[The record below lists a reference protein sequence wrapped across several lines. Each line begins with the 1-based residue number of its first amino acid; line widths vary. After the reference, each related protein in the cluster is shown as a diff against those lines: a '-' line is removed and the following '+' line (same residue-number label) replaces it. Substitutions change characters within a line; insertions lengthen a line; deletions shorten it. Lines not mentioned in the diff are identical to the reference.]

1 MAVFTAIPDALIEY
15 RFKLWQIRP
24 DNRDPFEI
32 TKVTTPVY
40 EVDLSETALLYDG
53 SLPPLEKGARYVWQ
67 VTALDLSGNVLFKKD
82 GNSDIATFRY
92 GYECAAPSAVISKV
106 SHNSVSVSWNSNSS
120 IREYI
125 VSYRKENDPEWQ
137 EVTTSNVGLT
147 IDNLEHSV
155 QYELYVRAS
164 CGDASSSNERLL
176 RFKTDRFVDYSC
188 GAGAPRIS
196 FENQDPLPALH
207 RFDEFKAADF
217 YIEVTEVSGSQGVF
231 SGRGLASIPFLEFLK
246 FEVSFNDITINTD
259 RQMID
264 GHVVFL
270 HEEETGKIPGRNMGV
285 GGSQG
290 AEGSQELSFEEALKE
305 IADQKVTIDEEVAD
319 VSVSNGNVTVV
330 TESGQT
336 QSYLVGENQT
346 LAIVTPESIV
356 VVDQASGQVFQ
367 APNTPPG
374 SSSNVRTPSQ
384 SGIHGCLVTFR
395 PSATQRLGFD
405 AVGNDVV
412 KPNSYFLRDRNGDA
426 VPWKSLEAGN
436 TDYVAMLTNG
446 DCQADSL
453 RFIRE
458 SGLLTPT
465 TPGRNNSLELLLTG
479 GFQGQEE
486 RLTVARATTNHIN
499 DSTSEEIL
507 TEAGVLGLVSYQRIT
522 RDVFLIPVNGASF
535 PTAST
540 QLSDIEKRLNEIYG
554 SAVINWNVH
563 FDEPIE
569 VGRINE
575 ADFKVEGTSMLSKY
589 TSDMNRVIRTYKRNR
604 PSDDNSLYL
613 FFVELSDLGTS
624 RKGFMPLAGNFG
636 FIFNFSASDF
646 DLLAHELAHGAF
658 NLRHTF
664 SDKAQHYFPVQQ
676 TANLMDYAGGTD
688 LWKYQW
694 DLIHNPEKILFS
706 WAQSEEEGAAI
717 QSLADRKYYNIKD
730 YNWEHYAFLSPV
742 GTAINIKGATDVLFN
757 EDGAVLNF
765 KKNGKIYYGVH
776 SVESQRFVGYLSQ
789 EDKDVLAK
797 HSLLT
802 IEFEIE
808 FNQKKYDGITYA
820 SKDQEVISYFKLKD
834 GVNYLDCLRKAVWK
848 NSTIPT
854 SYTGIAKPPFIPSD
868 AVVIDISGNQCVDY
882 AAEGVRNGV
891 GKDIY
896 INLIN
901 VITEE
906 QKPLLVELANYFTD
920 SVSNE
925 RFAFYGYGLEDSYSS
940 GVFNEQV
947 ILYLKNNKI
956 YSKDLLKQKFPFIVT
971 QARDFGYIF
980 SNKDLWVDIPD
991 GYNRNT
997 EDYIRGGKYNYSL
1010 ADLMAREKFFVN
1022 DDIFKAAIKKME
1034 QTGDAQPLAI
1044 HENYRQYVEKWGT
1057 DAALFAWAEYAA
1069 RTAKPVTEAYMAYRM
1084 MPQLLSQLG
1093 VNGFIDKVVRKFGQ
1107 DAVTKFIEGVII
1119 EAGVQVIVAE
1129 YVVKAEI
1136 DWDNFS
1142 KDIIIAGFRNIF
1154 EFSRSTNAAID
1165 CLQGIQLNSIIDLLS
1180 ANNRQDF
1187 VENTFVLVAECAI
1200 PAAFSYVL
1208 GNRTHQLYQPISTS
1222 SITKLGRILSKYLP
1236 ESAVGTI
1243 IYSTK
1248 KIDELAKHRSLHWRG
1263 RLKELLESEG
1273 GRSVFQELSNAGF
1286 DITTLSA
1293 NNLSRLK
1300 TVAMMIGEENSV
1312 AFSRL
1317 FKKGVDIN
1325 QMLIHLEKAGST
1337 VDSYMNFMD
1346 NVIKKGNFRANVS
1359 LSNSAIT
1366 QTEFIINYTEGVIY
1380 YYKNEGNYGYFLKY
1394 EPNLKIASEIIVDIQ
1409 SKVIISA
1416 QIKELDKVAS
1426 DYIKQLTHEE

>member
-1 MAVFTAIPDALIEY
+1 MPEGVYRIRFEVLDFYRDFKVSSAIPAVAMMSLTNGPVLTFPANRSEIDVDANPVLRFSWMAVFTAIPDALIEY

-92 GYECAAPSAVISKV
+92 GYECAAPSAAISKV

-125 VSYRKENDPEWQ
+125 VSYRKENDSEWQ

-217 YIEVTEVSGSQGVF
+217 YIEVTEVSGTQGVF

-290 AEGSQELSFEEALKE
+290 AEGSQELSFEEALNE

-405 AVGNDVV
+405 AVGNGVV

-575 ADFKVEGTSMLSKY
+575 ADFKVEGTAMLSKY

-694 DLIHNPEKILFS
+694 DLIHNPESIVFAWAQDEDEGEFKGNTPIEKVVNTIEMLRCGFVSNRKVKFEKNVFFS
-706 WAQSEEEGAAI
+706 WLKESVTVRDFDGLYDGNTYKYIHIQLLNDSKLIEYPADLQLAESDSYFNSLLKLARGEVLKLDFGGLIILVDKDNAQNLLEYLTPTEHQYKLQQRQFV
-717 QSLADRKYYNIKD
+717 QSIADLFDKQFYTREK
-730 YNWEHYAFLSPV
+730 V
-742 GTAINIKGATDVLFN
+742 INILKVSPQCL
-757 EDGAVLNF
+757 
-765 KKNGKIYYGVH
+765 Y
-776 SVESQRFVGYLSQ
+776 ESLTQDQRL
-789 EDKDVLAK
+789 
-797 HSLLT
+797 SLLSL
-802 IEFEIE
+802 I
-808 FNQKKYDGITYA
+808 N
-820 SKDQEVISYFKLKD
+820 
-834 GVNYLDCLRKAVWK
+834 N
-848 NSTIPT
+848 NSNIPET
-854 SYTGIAKPPFIPSD
+854 VENI
-868 AVVIDISGNQCVDY
+868 VIDIIRTTPDEQIEYLFDNLHTTGLLAYFDRVMNNVGSSNDNYTRFIYELLKLYLARFSDNLDCFEATPWGQLNVDNQVRSIGNLNYVY
-882 AAEGVRNGV
+882 ETPF
-891 GKDIY
+891 Y
-896 INLIN
+896 WW
-901 VITEE
+901 
-906 QKPLLVELANYFTD
+906 QKGCKVPTW
-920 SVSNE
+920 
-925 RFAFYGYGLEDSYSS
+925 RYGTR
-940 GVFNEQV
+940 GVFISDHNTCGYFNKENVEIDPFEPVVIYFEEDLSFYELPPELESRIVSMPAFVLPWLRNE
-947 ILYLKNNKI
+947 
-956 YSKDLLKQKFPFIVT
+956 
-971 QARDFGYIF
+971 A
-980 SNKDLWVDIPD
+980 SNKEAM
-991 GYNRNT
+991 R
-997 EDYIRGGKYNYSL
+997 
-1010 ADLMAREKFFVN
+1010 MAGN
-1022 DDIFKAAIKKME
+1022 
-1034 QTGDAQPLAI
+1034 
-1044 HENYRQYVEKWGT
+1044 
-1057 DAALFAWAEYAA
+1057 
-1069 RTAKPVTEAYMAYRM
+1069 
-1084 MPQLLSQLG
+1084 
-1093 VNGFIDKVVRKFGQ
+1093 
-1107 DAVTKFIEGVII
+1107 AVT
-1119 EAGVQVIVAE
+1119 IVE
-1129 YVVKAEI
+1129 S
-1136 DWDNFS
+1136 F
-1142 KDIIIAGFRNIF
+1142 
-1154 EFSRSTNAAID
+1154 T
-1165 CLQGIQLNSIIDLLS
+1165 
-1180 ANNRQDF
+1180 
-1187 VENTFVLVAECAI
+1187 
-1200 PAAFSYVL
+1200 PL
-1208 GNRTHQLYQPISTS
+1208 GAT
-1222 SITKLGRILSKYLP
+1222 G
-1236 ESAVGTI
+1236 
-1243 IYSTK
+1243 
-1248 KIDELAKHRSLHWRG
+1248 
-1263 RLKELLESEG
+1263 
-1273 GRSVFQELSNAGF
+1273 
-1286 DITTLSA
+1286 
-1293 NNLSRLK
+1293 
-1300 TVAMMIGEENSV
+1300 
-1312 AFSRL
+1312 
-1317 FKKGVDIN
+1317 
-1325 QMLIHLEKAGST
+1325 
-1337 VDSYMNFMD
+1337 
-1346 NVIKKGNFRANVS
+1346 
-1359 LSNSAIT
+1359 
-1366 QTEFIINYTEGVIY
+1366 
-1380 YYKNEGNYGYFLKY
+1380 
-1394 EPNLKIASEIIVDIQ
+1394 
-1409 SKVIISA
+1409 
-1416 QIKELDKVAS
+1416 KVAS
-1426 DYIKQLTHEE
+1426 GLRGVLIKAFVYINKVDATINVLLTNEAIKESISKIGDGKGQEFLEVYEDISVRLSIASPTVQGLLAKKAIKDIAFDYVSLGNAWELIKVAPEVKSSLSQKEIESISLDIKSIIEI

>member
-1 MAVFTAIPDALIEY
+1 MPEGVYRIRFEVLDFYRDFKVSSAIPAVAMMSLTNGPVLTFPANRSEIDVDANPVLRFSWMAVFTAIPDALIEY

-92 GYECAAPSAVISKV
+92 GYECAAPSAAISKV

-125 VSYRKENDPEWQ
+125 VSYRKENDSEWQ

-217 YIEVTEVSGSQGVF
+217 YIEVTEVSGTQGVF

-290 AEGSQELSFEEALKE
+290 AEGSQELSFEEALNE

-405 AVGNDVV
+405 AVGNGVV

-636 FIFNFSASDF
+636 FIFNFSVSDF

-706 WAQSEEEGAAI
+706 W
-717 QSLADRKYYNIKD
+717 
-730 YNWEHYAFLSPV
+730 
-742 GTAINIKGATDVLFN
+742 
-757 EDGAVLNF
+757 
-765 KKNGKIYYGVH
+765 
-776 SVESQRFVGYLSQ
+776 SQ
-789 EDKDVLAK
+789 D
-797 HSLLT
+797 
-802 IEFEIE
+802 
-808 FNQKKYDGITYA
+808 
-820 SKDQEVISYFKLKD
+820 
-834 GVNYLDCLRKAVWK
+834 
-848 NSTIPT
+848 
-854 SYTGIAKPPFIPSD
+854 
-868 AVVIDISGNQCVDY
+868 
-882 AAEGVRNGV
+882 
-891 GKDIY
+891 
-896 INLIN
+896 
-901 VITEE
+901 
-906 QKPLLVELANYFTD
+906 
-920 SVSNE
+920 
-925 RFAFYGYGLEDSYSS
+925 
-940 GVFNEQV
+940 
-947 ILYLKNNKI
+947 
-956 YSKDLLKQKFPFIVT
+956 
-971 QARDFGYIF
+971 
-980 SNKDLWVDIPD
+980 
-991 GYNRNT
+991 
-997 EDYIRGGKYNYSL
+997 
-1010 ADLMAREKFFVN
+1010 
-1022 DDIFKAAIKKME
+1022 
-1034 QTGDAQPLAI
+1034 
-1044 HENYRQYVEKWGT
+1044 
-1057 DAALFAWAEYAA
+1057 
-1069 RTAKPVTEAYMAYRM
+1069 
-1084 MPQLLSQLG
+1084 
-1093 VNGFIDKVVRKFGQ
+1093 
-1107 DAVTKFIEGVII
+1107 
-1119 EAGVQVIVAE
+1119 
-1129 YVVKAEI
+1129 
-1136 DWDNFS
+1136 
-1142 KDIIIAGFRNIF
+1142 
-1154 EFSRSTNAAID
+1154 
-1165 CLQGIQLNSIIDLLS
+1165 
-1180 ANNRQDF
+1180 
-1187 VENTFVLVAECAI
+1187 
-1200 PAAFSYVL
+1200 
-1208 GNRTHQLYQPISTS
+1208 
-1222 SITKLGRILSKYLP
+1222 
-1236 ESAVGTI
+1236 
-1243 IYSTK
+1243 
-1248 KIDELAKHRSLHWRG
+1248 
-1263 RLKELLESEG
+1263 ESEG
-1273 GRSVFQELSNAGF
+1273 RCS
-1286 DITTLSA
+1286 IRT
-1293 NNLSRLK
+1293 
-1300 TVAMMIGEENSV
+1300 
-1312 AFSRL
+1312 
-1317 FKKGVDIN
+1317 
-1325 QMLIHLEKAGST
+1325 
-1337 VDSYMNFMD
+1337 
-1346 NVIKKGNFRANVS
+1346 
-1359 LSNSAIT
+1359 
-1366 QTEFIINYTEGVIY
+1366 
-1380 YYKNEGNYGYFLKY
+1380 
-1394 EPNLKIASEIIVDIQ
+1394 
-1409 SKVIISA
+1409 
-1416 QIKELDKVAS
+1416 
-1426 DYIKQLTHEE
+1426 

>member
-1 MAVFTAIPDALIEY
+1 MMKKLYTFLVLVLFLPLSTMAQMHYPIRTNTIVTPPVPFSLDGFVSQPGKLMLNVLVDDVTLSQYPVKLQLHIEGNGIRISSNPNIPQQPIYLDGGVTTQLTGSDLEFYFNPENLLFQGYSLSEYRRNGRLPEGVYRIRFEVLDFYRDFKVSSAIPAVAMMSLTNGPVLTFPANRSEIDVDANPVLRFSWMAVFTAIPDALIEY

-290 AEGSQELSFEEALKE
+290 AEGSQELSFEEALNE

-405 AVGNDVV
+405 AVGNGVV

-458 SGLLTPT
+458 SGLLSPT

-575 ADFKVEGTSMLSKY
+575 ADFKVEGTAMLSKY

-604 PSDDNSLYL
+604 PADDNSLYL

-694 DLIHNPEKILFS
+694 DLIHNPESILFA
-706 WAQSEEEGAAI
+706 WGQDEEEGAAI
-717 QSLADRKYYNIKD
+717 IAESMTVQAIVDSLKYHYENRQTDTLRIMQWKNKSSIKEKVSIASSDGKHVEFNVEVMWVSYDGTDITDTTEFVPFRHTQDFIKFKLTDYSLIIKD
-730 YNWEHYAFLSPV
+730 EQGNCLHLETYSKN
-742 GTAINIKGATDVLFN
+742 NI
-757 EDGAVLNF
+757 
-765 KKNGKIYYGVH
+765 
-776 SVESQRFVGYLSQ
+776 
-789 EDKDVLAK
+789 
-797 HSLLT
+797 
-802 IEFEIE
+802 
-808 FNQKKYDGITYA
+808 
-820 SKDQEVISYFKLKD
+820 
-834 GVNYLDCLRKAVWK
+834 
-848 NSTIPT
+848 
-854 SYTGIAKPPFIPSD
+854 
-868 AVVIDISGNQCVDY
+868 
-882 AAEGVRNGV
+882 
-891 GKDIY
+891 
-896 INLIN
+896 INLIEYIG
-901 VITEE
+901 ITRTM
-906 QKPLLVELANYFTD
+906 L
-920 SVSNE
+920 
-925 RFAFYGYGLEDSYSS
+925 GLECKDNDGNIDIACTILNLIKDGIAQEDTIFTLPYQYCSTGSHTTKITHNDKTFSVHVVPGLCTSSSNRKFSLQEKDKRTIGNKEAFVFVRSDVFSLDGATTVRVEKNYVEDLDSY
-940 GVFNEQV
+940 
-947 ILYLKNNKI
+947 L
-956 YSKDLLKQKFPFIVT
+956 
-971 QARDFGYIF
+971 FG
-980 SNKDLWVDIPD
+980 SNVL
-991 GYNRNT
+991 
-997 EDYIRGGKYNYSL
+997 
-1010 ADLMAREKFFVN
+1010 
-1022 DDIFKAAIKKME
+1022 DD
-1034 QTGDAQPLAI
+1034 
-1044 HENYRQYVEKWGT
+1044 
-1057 DAALFAWAEYAA
+1057 
-1069 RTAKPVTEAYMAYRM
+1069 
-1084 MPQLLSQLG
+1084 
-1093 VNGFIDKVVRKFGQ
+1093 
-1107 DAVTKFIEGVII
+1107 
-1119 EAGVQVIVAE
+1119 
-1129 YVVKAEI
+1129 
-1136 DWDNFS
+1136 
-1142 KDIIIAGFRNIF
+1142 
-1154 EFSRSTNAAID
+1154 
-1165 CLQGIQLNSIIDLLS
+1165 
-1180 ANNRQDF
+1180 
-1187 VENTFVLVAECAI
+1187 
-1200 PAAFSYVL
+1200 
-1208 GNRTHQLYQPISTS
+1208 
-1222 SITKLGRILSKYLP
+1222 
-1236 ESAVGTI
+1236 GTI
-1243 IYSTK
+1243 IGDPVKDCRLVPSGT
-1248 KIDELAKHRSLHWRG
+1248 HGLH
-1263 RLKELLESEG
+1263 G
-1273 GRSVFQELSNAGF
+1273 GRFGCTRTWGSTCNDNKECYSYL
-1286 DITTLSA
+1286 TT
-1293 NNLSRLK
+1293 RGPG
-1300 TVAMMIGEENSV
+1300 IGLGTTFHS
-1312 AFSRL
+1312 
-1317 FKKGVDIN
+1317 GVDIYAAN
-1325 QMLIHLEKAGST
+1325 GTPLYSILQGTVVDIHNIDDNDLGKSITIKST
-1337 VDSYMNFMD
+1337 TNIGVVYLMYCHLSEIEVKVGDE
-1346 NVIKKGNFRANVS
+1346 VKKGDNIGKTGITGNASSIAVS
-1359 LSNSAIT
+1359 RRHVHIEASTDGVFWGGTTRIDPEQFIT
-1366 QTEFIINYTEGVIY
+1366 TKFDIN
-1380 YYKNEGNYGYFLKY
+1380 GNPIKLK
-1394 EPNLKIASEIIVDIQ
+1394 
-1409 SKVIISA
+1409 
-1416 QIKELDKVAS
+1416 
-1426 DYIKQLTHEE
+1426 

>member
-1 MAVFTAIPDALIEY
+1 MMKKLYTFLVLVLFLPLSTMAQMHYPIRTNTIVTPPVPFSLDGFVSQPGKLMLNVLVDDVTLSQYPVKLQLHIEGNGIRISSNPNIPQQPIYLDGGVTTQLTGSDLEFYFNPENLLFQGYSLNEYRRNGRLPEGVYRIRFEVLDFYRDFKVSSAIPAVAMMSLTNGPVLTFPANRSEIDVDANPVLRFSWMAVFTAIPDALIEY

-92 GYECAAPSAVISKV
+92 GYECAAPSAAISKV

-125 VSYRKENDPEWQ
+125 VSYRKENDSEWQ

-217 YIEVTEVSGSQGVF
+217 YIEVTEVSGTQGVF

-290 AEGSQELSFEEALKE
+290 AEGSQELSFEEALNE

-319 VSVSNGNVTVV
+319 VRVSNGNVTVV

-405 AVGNDVV
+405 AVGNGVV

-694 DLIHNPEKILFS
+694 DLIHNPESIVFAWAQDESEGEMIRNEKVTGVWKTVNPPQMYEARPKLTYNKIFVPNDDYIKNTHTLIQLVDGSKFLVSPLETAEVGYTYQIKPPGFDEWCVVYLSWFEPHCLSCELEFIGKELTKLAGTTVGRYILPIEDGYILITGEDFDGNEASRIAAGGFIVLEVIQVGKVFKLVKGAKILTKTGTAVNVSKRVVKQFAKKVS
-706 WAQSEEEGAAI
+706 KDAAI
-717 QSLADRKYYNIKD
+717 DMSIQFVVNFIDEIIQNPNSDGFDLAASAFAKIDIK
-730 YNWEHYAFLSPV
+730 
-742 GTAINIKGATDVLFN
+742 
-757 EDGAVLNF
+757 
-765 KKNGKIYYGVH
+765 
-776 SVESQRFVGYLSQ
+776 
-789 EDKDVLAK
+789 
-797 HSLLT
+797 
-802 IEFEIE
+802 
-808 FNQKKYDGITYA
+808 
-820 SKDQEVISYFKLKD
+820 
-834 GVNYLDCLRKAVWK
+834 
-848 NSTIPT
+848 
-854 SYTGIAKPPFIPSD
+854 D
-868 AVVIDISGNQCVDY
+868 AVVTGMIDFASMDDMTKTSFDCALRFFRQFENDGEASTVSIEQGLLDCAIIV
-882 AAEGVRNGV
+882 GVRYSFKKLKGTEQINHLAKAIADAKNYDV
-891 GKDIY
+891 IINKLSQIMSADAVEQY
-896 INLIN
+896 IQTL
-901 VITEE
+901 TE
-906 QKPLLVELANYFTD
+906 
-920 SVSNE
+920 
-925 RFAFYGYGLEDSYSS
+925 
-940 GVFNEQV
+940 
-947 ILYLKNNKI
+947 
-956 YSKDLLKQKFPFIVT
+956 
-971 QARDFGYIF
+971 
-980 SNKDLWVDIPD
+980 
-991 GYNRNT
+991 
-997 EDYIRGGKYNYSL
+997 YSL
-1010 ADLMAREKFFVN
+1010 
-1022 DDIFKAAIKKME
+1022 FK
-1034 QTGDAQPLAI
+1034 G
-1044 HENYRQYVEKWGT
+1044 
-1057 DAALFAWAEYAA
+1057 AE
-1069 RTAKPVTEAYMAYRM
+1069 
-1084 MPQLLSQLG
+1084 
-1093 VNGFIDKVVRKFGQ
+1093 VVW
-1107 DAVTKFIEGVII
+1107 E
-1119 EAGVQVIVAE
+1119 
-1129 YVVKAEI
+1129 
-1136 DWDNFS
+1136 
-1142 KDIIIAGFRNIF
+1142 
-1154 EFSRSTNAAID
+1154 
-1165 CLQGIQLNSIIDLLS
+1165 
-1180 ANNRQDF
+1180 
-1187 VENTFVLVAECAI
+1187 
-1200 PAAFSYVL
+1200 
-1208 GNRTHQLYQPISTS
+1208 
-1222 SITKLGRILSKYLP
+1222 
-1236 ESAVGTI
+1236 
-1243 IYSTK
+1243 
-1248 KIDELAKHRSLHWRG
+1248 
-1263 RLKELLESEG
+1263 
-1273 GRSVFQELSNAGF
+1273 
-1286 DITTLSA
+1286 
-1293 NNLSRLK
+1293 
-1300 TVAMMIGEENSV
+1300 
-1312 AFSRL
+1312 
-1317 FKKGVDIN
+1317 
-1325 QMLIHLEKAGST
+1325 
-1337 VDSYMNFMD
+1337 
-1346 NVIKKGNFRANVS
+1346 
-1359 LSNSAIT
+1359 
-1366 QTEFIINYTEGVIY
+1366 
-1380 YYKNEGNYGYFLKY
+1380 
-1394 EPNLKIASEIIVDIQ
+1394 
-1409 SKVIISA
+1409 
-1416 QIKELDKVAS
+1416 
-1426 DYIKQLTHEE
+1426 

>member
-1 MAVFTAIPDALIEY
+1 MMKKLYTFLVLVLFLPLSTMAQMHYPIRTNTIVTPPVPFSLDGFVSQPGKLMLNVLVDDVTLSQYPVKLQLHIEGNGIRISSNPNIPQQPIYLDGGVTTQLTGSDLEFYFNPENLLFQGYSLNEYRRNGRLPEGVYRIRFEVLDFYRDFKVSSAIPAVAMMSLTNGPVLTFPANRSEIDVDANPVLRFSWMAVFTAIPDALIEY

-53 SLPPLEKGARYVWQ
+53 FLPPLEKGARYVWQ

-120 IREYI
+120 IREYV
-125 VSYRKENDPEWQ
+125 VSYRKENDSEWQ

-164 CGDASSSNERLL
+164 CGDASSNNERLL

-188 GAGAPRIS
+188 GAGASRIS

-217 YIEVTEVSGSQGVF
+217 YIEVTEVSGTQGVF

-290 AEGSQELSFEEALKE
+290 AEGSQELCFEEALNE

-405 AVGNDVV
+405 AVGNGVV

-575 ADFKVEGTSMLSKY
+575 AEFKVEGTAMLSKY

-694 DLIHNPEKILFS
+694 DLIHNPESILFA
-706 WAQSEEEGAAI
+706 WGQDEEEGEFKGNTPIEKVVNTIEMLRCGFVSNRKVKFEKNVFFSWLKESVTVRDFDGLYDGNTYKYIHI
-717 QSLADRKYYNIKD
+717 QLLNDSKLIEYPADLQLAESDSYFNSLLKLARGEVLKLDFGGLIILVDKDNAQNLLEYLTPTEHQYKLQQRQFVQSIADLFDKQFYTREK
-730 YNWEHYAFLSPV
+730 V
-742 GTAINIKGATDVLFN
+742 INILKVSPQCL
-757 EDGAVLNF
+757 
-765 KKNGKIYYGVH
+765 Y
-776 SVESQRFVGYLSQ
+776 ESLTQDQRL
-789 EDKDVLAK
+789 
-797 HSLLT
+797 SLLSL
-802 IEFEIE
+802 I
-808 FNQKKYDGITYA
+808 N
-820 SKDQEVISYFKLKD
+820 
-834 GVNYLDCLRKAVWK
+834 N
-848 NSTIPT
+848 NSNIPET
-854 SYTGIAKPPFIPSD
+854 VENI
-868 AVVIDISGNQCVDY
+868 VIDIIRTTPDEQIEYLFDNLHTTGLLAYFDRVMN
-882 AAEGVRNGV
+882 NV
-891 GKDIY
+891 GGSNNYTRFIY
-896 INLIN
+896 
-901 VITEE
+901 E
-906 QKPLLVELANYFTD
+906 LLK
-920 SVSNE
+920 
-925 RFAFYGYGLEDSYSS
+925 
-940 GVFNEQV
+940 
-947 ILYLKNNKI
+947 LYLKQFSDNLNCFEATPWGQLYVDNQVRSVGSFNYIYETPYYWWRKGCKVPTWRYGTRGVFISDHNTCGYFNKENVEIDPFEPVVI
-956 YSKDLLKQKFPFIVT
+956 YFEEDLSFYELPPELESRIVSMP
-971 QARDFGYIF
+971 AFVLPWLRNEA
-980 SNKDLWVDIPD
+980 SNKEAM
-991 GYNRNT
+991 R
-997 EDYIRGGKYNYSL
+997 
-1010 ADLMAREKFFVN
+1010 MAGN
-1022 DDIFKAAIKKME
+1022 
-1034 QTGDAQPLAI
+1034 
-1044 HENYRQYVEKWGT
+1044 
-1057 DAALFAWAEYAA
+1057 
-1069 RTAKPVTEAYMAYRM
+1069 
-1084 MPQLLSQLG
+1084 
-1093 VNGFIDKVVRKFGQ
+1093 
-1107 DAVTKFIEGVII
+1107 AVT
-1119 EAGVQVIVAE
+1119 IVE
-1129 YVVKAEI
+1129 S
-1136 DWDNFS
+1136 F
-1142 KDIIIAGFRNIF
+1142 
-1154 EFSRSTNAAID
+1154 T
-1165 CLQGIQLNSIIDLLS
+1165 
-1180 ANNRQDF
+1180 
-1187 VENTFVLVAECAI
+1187 
-1200 PAAFSYVL
+1200 PL
-1208 GNRTHQLYQPISTS
+1208 GAT
-1222 SITKLGRILSKYLP
+1222 G
-1236 ESAVGTI
+1236 
-1243 IYSTK
+1243 
-1248 KIDELAKHRSLHWRG
+1248 
-1263 RLKELLESEG
+1263 
-1273 GRSVFQELSNAGF
+1273 
-1286 DITTLSA
+1286 
-1293 NNLSRLK
+1293 
-1300 TVAMMIGEENSV
+1300 
-1312 AFSRL
+1312 
-1317 FKKGVDIN
+1317 
-1325 QMLIHLEKAGST
+1325 
-1337 VDSYMNFMD
+1337 
-1346 NVIKKGNFRANVS
+1346 
-1359 LSNSAIT
+1359 
-1366 QTEFIINYTEGVIY
+1366 
-1380 YYKNEGNYGYFLKY
+1380 
-1394 EPNLKIASEIIVDIQ
+1394 
-1409 SKVIISA
+1409 
-1416 QIKELDKVAS
+1416 KVAS
-1426 DYIKQLTHEE
+1426 GLRGVLIKAFVYINKVDATVKILLTNEAIKESISRIRSEERRVGKECRSGR